1 MFPTKGVIIKISKK
15 GSVYAYFPIFPGL
28 QNTHFYTK
36 GVTCK
41 SANID
46 VIFLRKTW

>member
-1 MFPTKGVIIKISKK
+1 MFPAKGVKSKISKK
-15 GSVYAYFPIFPGL
+15 GSVYVYFAIFPGL
-28 QNTHFYTK
+28 SNTHFYTK

-41 SANID
+41 HANID